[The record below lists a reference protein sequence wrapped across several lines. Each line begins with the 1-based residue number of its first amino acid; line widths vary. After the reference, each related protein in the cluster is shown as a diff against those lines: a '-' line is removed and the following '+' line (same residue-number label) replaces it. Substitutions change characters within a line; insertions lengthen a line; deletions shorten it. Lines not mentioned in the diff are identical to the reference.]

1 MSTELSRL
9 RSGPDA
15 GEQPGGVGLGRI
27 DVVAPGLAKDV
38 IDGARQVW
46 LTVAGLDHEAFTDGR
61 ARATLPGWFRRAC
74 RRRPAGSDRIWDV
87 DAWLP
92 WADPGERPWRWWD
105 ADVVDEDRGWVS
117 IVLSEQPCPVGVLE
131 ATFYALGATRVD
143 ADF

>member
-61 ARATLPGWFRRAC
+61 ARASASLMA
-74 RRRPAGSDRIWDV
+74 
-87 DAWLP
+87 
-92 WADPGERPWRWWD
+92 
-105 ADVVDEDRGWVS
+105 
-117 IVLSEQPCPVGVLE
+117 
-131 ATFYALGATRVD
+131 
-143 ADF
+143 